1 MLNYPII
8 QSSNNLL
15 SATNRLWQLRE
26 VDERLVA
33 AIVREHDLPEIIA
46 RVLVARGIAIDS
58 VEDFLNPT
66 LRNFLP
72 DPSHLLDMDKAAKRV
87 ADAVTSKEK
96 IAIFGD
102 YDVDG
107 ATSSALLAR
116 YFRALDIS
124 PILYIPDR
132 MKEGYGPNEAAL
144 RSLHVQGVSLVITVD
159 CGTLAFEPLAAAR
172 VMGMDVIV
180 VDHHI
185 GEARKP
191 EALAIINPNRLDE
204 TSQHRQM
211 AAVGVAFL
219 LLVAVN
225 RELRG
230 RGFFA
235 GRSEPDIKQWLDIV
249 ALGTVCDVVPLTGVN
264 RALVAQGLKI
274 MAGRRNIGIST
285 VLDMARSDEK
295 PNAYSCGFIIG
306 PRINAG
312 GRVGKS
318 DLGVRLLAT
327 EDAQEAISLAT
338 ELEQYNA
345 ERKTI
350 ESMVLEQAMEQA
362 EKMDSES
369 ALLVIAGQG
378 WHAGVIGIV
387 AGRIKERFNKP
398 VAVIAV
404 VDGIGKASARSISGV
419 DFGAAVIA
427 SMEEGLLLAGGGH
440 AMAAGFTVEEE
451 KIPALYSFLQAR
463 MQSQLQ
469 LLNGQRKL
477 MLDGMVSISGA
488 SVELLEQLEKLAPF
502 GQGNPQLRLCIK
514 QVVNLKSEI
523 VGEHHVKTLL
533 IDKISNTRLSAIS
546 FRCVGTDLGD
556 SLLGTIGKTID
567 VVGQLRLQEWNG
579 KQTVSL
585 NIEDIKT

>member
-1 MLNYPII
+1 MIDAESKKP
-8 QSSNNLL
+8 L
-15 SATNRLWQLRE
+15 SVAGRTWQVRE
-26 VDERLVA
+26 VDERLVV
-33 AIVREHDLPEIIA
+33 AIAREHDLPEIVA
-46 RVLVARGIAIDS
+46 RVLVARGVEEDE

-66 LRNFLP
+66 LRNALP
-72 DPSHLLDMDKAAKRV
+72 DPSHLLDMDKAARRI
-87 ADAVTSKEK
+87 ADAVTHQEK

-116 YFRALDIS
+116 YFRALGIV

-132 MKEGYGPNEAAL
+132 MKEGYGPNTKALLAL
-144 RSLHVQGVSLVITVD
+144 RAQGAKLAITVD
-159 CGTLAFEPLAAAR
+159 CGTLAFEPLEEAKKAGLD
-172 VMGMDVIV
+172 MIV
-180 VDHHI
+180 VDHHL

-191 EALAIINPNRLDE
+191 EAVAIINPNRLDE
-204 TSQHRQM
+204 NSPHRQL

-235 GRSEPDIKQWLDIV
+235 ERNEPDIKQWLDIV

-264 RALVAQGLKI
+264 RALVAQGLKV
-274 MAGRRNIGIST
+274 MAARRNIGIST
-285 VLDMARSDEK
+285 VLDIAKSDEK
-295 PNAYSCGFIIG
+295 PNVYSCGFIVG

-327 EDAQEAISLAT
+327 EDEQEAKQLAT
-338 ELEQYNA
+338 ELEQYNV

-350 ESMVLEQAMEQA
+350 EAMVLEQAMAQA
-362 EKMDSES
+362 ERMD
-369 ALLVIAGQG
+369 ADLPLLVIAGQG

-387 AGRIKERFNKP
+387 AGRLKERFHKP

-404 VDGIGKASARSISGV
+404 VDGVGKASARSVTGV

-427 SMEEGLLLAGGGH
+427 ALEEGLLLAGGGH

-451 KIPALYSFLQAR
+451 KIPALSAFLQAR
-463 MQSQLQ
+463 MNSQLQ
-469 LLNGQRKL
+469 LVSGQRKL
-477 MLDGMVSISGA
+477 MLDGIVSISGA
-488 SVELLEQLEKLAPF
+488 SVELLTQLEKLAPF
-502 GQGNPQLRLCIK
+502 GQGNPQLRLCIQ
-514 QVVNLKSEI
+514 QVVNLKSDI

-533 IDKISNTRLSAIS
+533 IDRLSNTRLSAIT
-546 FRCVGTDLGD
+546 FRCVGTKLGD
-556 SLLGTIGKTID
+556 ALLATVGKTID
-567 VVGQLRLQEWNG
+567 VAGQLRLQEWNG

-585 NIEDIKT
+585 NIEDVMA

>member
-66 LRNFLP
+66 LRNYLP

-132 MKEGYGPNEAAL
+132 MKEGYGPNENGL

-295 PNAYSCGFIIG
+295 PNTYSCGFIIG

-327 EDAQEAISLAT
+327 EDAQEAMSLAT

-362 EKMDSES
+362 EKMDGES

-427 SMEEGLLLAGGGH
+427 SMEEGLLIAGGGH

-451 KIPALYSFLQAR
+451 KITALSSFLQTR

-469 LLNGQRKL
+469 LLNGQRRL

-523 VGEHHVKTLL
+523 VGEHHVKSLL
-533 IDKISNTRLSAIS
+533 IDKISNTRLSAIT
-546 FRCVGTDLGD
+546 FRCVGTDLGS
-556 SLLGTIGKTID
+556 SLLATVGKNID

-585 NIEDIKT
+585 NIEDIKI